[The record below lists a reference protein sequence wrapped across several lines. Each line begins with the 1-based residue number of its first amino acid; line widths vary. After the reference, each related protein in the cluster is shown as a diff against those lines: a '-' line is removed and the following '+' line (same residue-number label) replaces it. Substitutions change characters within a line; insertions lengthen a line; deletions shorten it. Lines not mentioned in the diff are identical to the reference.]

1 MRGKDIFGRRM
12 AAMMA
17 AVLLF
22 TSVDIPTVAT
32 EGEEITYSSDAAG
45 DSASASPTEDAEQE
59 IVLDEDTSGDGEPV
73 QPDDQSS
80 QTVES
85 TDGITIDAVSVVEP
99 ETEDAET
106 AEKAFDAMSVT
117 AADLKDG
124 REYLFYTVI
133 DGKVYLLAH
142 HDGEVITVRTDASV
156 LGSDTAAGSRFGI
169 LSTLDC
175 EKYDPQSGTYESIS
189 LESGEITWGIR
200 KSDGVYL
207 AEAASGKT
215 LYIGKDTLGL
225 SEDATVMAVTGTE
238 AAKIQITDASDVN
251 GLKLEKGHY
260 ISSTEHSELRLAM
273 VLADGENYRL
283 VETETGSETEAETET
298 GSETEA
304 VAETE
309 SGSEAET
316 SAETEMESESETA
329 AETEVESESETAAE
343 TEMESE
349 SETAAEIETES
360 ETETESELESESE
373 TESEMESESE
383 TESEVSD
390 DTADVETAEDWEST
404 LPASLGDWRQ
414 DLVAVAQSQIG
425 YAESTENYRLTEDG
439 EKLGYTRYGAWY
451 GNPYGKWDAM
461 FASFC
466 IHYAGS
472 TDTEIPLSDDTTA
485 WQTALEEAGMYRDAT
500 YQPQAGDLVFL
511 AGDEAED
518 ISDQVAVISA
528 TESDEDG
535 NVTALDLIQGDY
547 ADKVEAR
554 VCEIT
559 DPSITGYAQI
569 APDTQ
574 DEDEVLTVGQQ
585 IVETQNYI
593 VTVTYDE
600 AAQIPEDAEL
610 RVTEYGSDTA
620 EYQNLCEKTGETY
633 DWLLDISFYQGD
645 QEIEPMSAIQISV
658 KMKDASVTMDEDS
671 EVKITHFAEDGTE
684 VKEGDDLQVS
694 DDDAGR
700 SEVSFE
706 VNSLSLVAGKTYHP
720 ATVTNQD
727 GFVYGNYYL
736 IYKVEGSSVYF
747 LANYNSA
754 PVTFVVPLSSFVQKG
769 NGDVT
774 STYLSTLND
783 TFYYTGSIVTGTVNN
798 ATVTLNWDDLLW
810 YHNGNYGTIRNKN
823 ITESYLNIGK
833 GSLTYNSWQDLYKAA
848 GSNTNYTRLYQ
859 ILQEQKTGYYWG
871 LPWLPYTYYEDV
883 NYYLSFVNNKFTGG
897 SDATKA
903 DFTIA
908 KIGTDYTPGDDS
920 GGDTPSSGVLN
931 AVYTGTVTKLP
942 IGFYS
947 VTADA
952 SNQIKGLA
960 GVKYTIY
967 KKNPDGSKGA
977 VAGKLLTTDDM
988 RIDFS
993 LLSLAAGDY
1002 IMEMTEVPDGYVRN
1016 SDTWTFT
1023 LTGNDN
1029 SLSLRN
1035 TTTNETEGIILINP
1049 ESNLDM
1055 DKTGSVVD
1063 YANRTYQV
1071 DLSAKSNLKQL
1082 QVEGLQVHFVVDQ
1095 SNSML
1100 FPSGLKASS
1109 EYGAVIIGSDGTITI
1124 NTENL
1129 RKDKVYYFVADAKES
1144 STVYAVYYYSYN
1156 NGKGTSWEGWYYQ
1169 DASYY
1174 AKATYLTE
1182 TDKILNTDLYYR
1194 NAGQKKQTN
1203 YIGEYEETNSQKST
1217 TTYHINGGQFGYKAF
1232 TLQSDKTSYS
1242 SGAKAIYNTKGTTC
1256 TLYEAVD
1263 EYNRLHYLEQ
1273 SLSEMVQ
1280 MLGEINP
1287 SATVTLDT
1295 FTKSVVCKGSYT
1307 LNSSSNISNLLN
1319 QIGNITTDGGT
1330 RQDLALEHVA
1340 THCGSATNDY
1350 VILITDGAPVL
1361 SGKNHGVSA
1370 GVGTFPATGV
1380 SANSSGTVYERIVYQ
1395 ADVVKSLATL
1405 STVGL
1410 GMKDVES
1417 GSNCLKTIATDGEAG
1432 KWWFQPEN
1440 SSELTKI
1447 LCDQILNQIVVVK
1460 KTEVYDYE
1468 TVTDYISDTFYPID
1482 PDTEEPLTSG
1492 TKIDKN
1498 GNVRSG
1504 ITTAYRA
1511 KGKETW
1517 YDATVY
1523 NNRYFYYNS
1532 NKEIY
1537 NKNDSEIVKAE
1548 GYWSGNTFNQVGT
1561 VLQDDNGS
1569 WYVQWEN
1576 ADMDVDNMSTG
1587 TGWTGRIY
1595 LKAKE
1600 DFIGGNAIATNKSAT
1615 VTMHDGNAYSLETPT
1630 VNVRLLGMTK
1640 LETDVT
1646 VYKGDTINGE
1656 TCTTDSGVSLA
1667 TPLDSLKYFY
1677 DSIRFQKLVNQ
1688 SLDGSGDG
1696 TALPVYNKKGA
1707 TVASGCEAST
1717 FSLSYAAGT
1726 LSADAWKQLLTQ
1738 EKRDGE
1744 GVVDSDGDPVY
1755 SAYVVPYKYSD
1766 ADGTV
1771 GYFTFQL
1778 KKKGTTASQ
1787 TQPDGSSKTVAQTAD
1802 FESHTANVAKGTKN
1816 SDGSN
1821 WIEQYTLTVTYTAY
1835 RLGEYGRASQNVHNG
1850 SNGPGTEVGSV
1861 GSGDVVNATTNGSEN
1876 DSTEQNK
1883 LIRGYGTLKSENIH
1897 SVYAIQGKIQIWKTL
1912 TSASSKD
1919 QTFTFELYR
1928 ADTDGN
1934 PTGDALATET
1944 ITVPAGSTGYSDSAS
1959 AGENAN
1965 YMAEFAGLERGEYI
1979 VKEVKTG
1986 KYNLKNL
1993 AVTQQKTSAAD
2004 TIGEAYTGTIE
2015 TNCQYKITGSG
2026 NDQMIHFTMG
2036 NKDEGRTGENVIG
2049 KSSGAMYTSYTGKP
2063 KGVIGQALF
2072 TNEAVQYR
2080 LPGTGG
2086 WGIRFYTFGGWLLL
2100 ALCLMGGIRIRLRHE
2115 GGGEKI
2121 NHTL

>member
-73 QPDDQSS
+73 QSDDQSS

-124 REYLFYTVI
+124 REYLFYTVT

-329 AETEVESESETAAE
+329 AE
-343 TEMESE
+343 
-349 SETAAEIETES
+349 IETES
-360 ETETESELESESE
+360 ETETESEFESESE
-373 TESEMESESE
+373 TSAETEMESESE

-390 DTADVETAEDWEST
+390 NTADVETAEDWEST

-451 GNPYGKWDAM
+451 GNPYGRWDAM

-485 WQTALEEAGMYRDAT
+485 WQTALKEAGMYQDAT
-500 YQPQAGDLVFL
+500 YQPQAGDLVFF

-585 IVETQNYI
+585 TVETQNYI

-694 DDDAGR
+694 DDEAGR

-769 NGDVT
+769 NGGVT

-783 TFYYTGSIVTGTVNN
+783 TFYYTGSTVTGAVNN
-798 ATVTLNWDDLLW
+798 ATVTLSWDDLLW

-823 ITESYLNIGK
+823 ITGSYLNIGK

-859 ILQEQKTGYYWG
+859 ILQEQRTGYYWG

-883 NYYLSFVNNKFTGG
+883 NYYLSFVDNKFTGG
-897 SDATKA
+897 SDETKA

-908 KIGTDYTPGDDS
+908 KIGTDYTPSDDS

-952 SNQIKGLA
+952 SNQITGLA

-1002 IMEMTEVPDGYVRN
+1002 IMEMTEVPDGYVRS

-1029 SLSLRN
+1029 SLSLTN
-1035 TTTNETEGIILINP
+1035 TTTKETEGIILINP
-1049 ESNLDM
+1049 ESNLAM

-1109 EYGAVIIGSDGTITI
+1109 EYGKVTLYSSGIITI
-1124 NTENL
+1124 DASKLNT
-1129 RKDKVYYFVADAKES
+1129 KKVYYFIADAS
-1144 STVYAVYYYSYN
+1144 ATSTVYAVYYRDDAA
-1156 NGKGTSWEGWYYQ
+1156 SWFYQ
-1169 DASYY
+1169 DASFY
-1174 AKATYLTE
+1174 AKAVYYNSEADADWNATQNEKVKNADNTYRT
-1182 TDKILNTDLYYR
+1182 
-1194 NAGQKKQTN
+1194 AGQQ
-1203 YIGEYEETNSQKST
+1203 GV
-1217 TTYHINGGQFGYKAF
+1217 TTYAGNYGSNPVKKVNGGRFGYSASGSKIAQKD
-1232 TLQSDKTSYS
+1232 TPTSGYKYYS
-1242 SGAKAIYNTKGTTC
+1242 
-1256 TLYEAVD
+1256 LYEATD
-1263 EYNRLHYLEQ
+1263 TYNRLHYLEQ
-1273 SLSEMVQ
+1273 SVSEMIQ
-1280 MLGEINP
+1280 MLAEINP
-1287 SATVTLDT
+1287 SATVSIDT
-1295 FTKSVVCKGSYT
+1295 FTKNDEMKDCVSYT
-1307 LNSSSNISNLLN
+1307 LNSSVNIDKLLGVL
-1319 QIGNITTDGGT
+1319 GNITTDGGT
-1330 RQDLALEHVA
+1330 RQDKALKHVYNS
-1340 THCGSATNDY
+1340 HLSSASNEY
-1350 VILITDGAPVL
+1350 VILITDGAPVA
-1361 SGKNHGVSA
+1361 SGSEKESEYSSA
-1370 GVGTFPATGV
+1370 
-1380 SANSSGTVYERIVYQ
+1380 SDANSTYIYPRINYWAEQVR
-1395 ADVVKSLATL
+1395 SRATL
-1405 STVGL
+1405 ATVGL
-1410 GMKDVES
+1410 AMGNVVS
-1417 GSNCLKTIATDGEAG
+1417 GSACMKSIATGGANG
-1432 KWWFQPEN
+1432 GWCFQPED

-1482 PDTEEPLTSG
+1482 PKTEKPLTSG

-1498 GNVRSG
+1498 GNVIRSG

-1517 YDATVY
+1517 YNATVY
-1523 NNRYFYYNS
+1523 NNRYNYFYS
-1532 NKEIY
+1532 NEEIY
-1537 NKNDSEIVKAE
+1537 YKNDSEIVKAE
-1548 GYWSGNTFNQVGT
+1548 GYWSGSTFNQVGT
-1561 VLQDDNGS
+1561 VLQDSNGS

-1677 DSIRFQKLVNQ
+1677 DSIRFQKLVNP
-1688 SLDGSGDG
+1688 SLDDSGDG

-1726 LSADAWKQLLTQ
+1726 LSADAWNQLLTQ
-1738 EKRDGE
+1738 EKKDGE
-1744 GVVDSDGDPVY
+1744 GVIDSDGDPVY

-1802 FESHTANVAKGTKN
+1802 FESHTADVAKGIKN

-1835 RLGEYGRASQNVHNG
+1835 RLGEYGRASANVHYG

-1944 ITVPAGSTGYSDSAS
+1944 ITVPAGSTGYISSAS
-1959 AGENAN
+1959 ADENAN

-1979 VKEVKTG
+1979 VSEVRTG

-2036 NKDEGRTGENVIG
+2036 NKDEGQTGENVIG

-2115 GGGEKI
+2115 GGGRK
-2121 NHTL
+2121 

>member
-124 REYLFYTVI
+124 REYLFYSVI

-251 GLKLEKGHY
+251 GLQLEKGHY

-304 VAETE
+304 V
-309 SGSEAET
+309 
-316 SAETEMESESETA
+316 AETEMESESETA

-451 GNPYGKWDAM
+451 GNPYGRWDAM

-485 WQTALEEAGMYRDAT
+485 WQTALKEAGMYQDAT
-500 YQPQAGDLVFL
+500 YQPQAGDLVFF

-620 EYQNLCEKTGETY
+620 EYQEICEETGETY

-694 DDDAGR
+694 DDEAGR

-769 NGDVT
+769 NGNVT

-783 TFYYTGSIVTGTVNN
+783 TFYYTGSTVTGTVNN

-1002 IMEMTEVPDGYVRN
+1002 IMEMTEVPDGYVRS

-1029 SLSLRN
+1029 SLSLTN
-1035 TTTNETEGIILINP
+1035 TTTIKTEGIILINP

-1109 EYGAVIIGSDGTITI
+1109 EYGRVTLNSSGIITI
-1124 NTENL
+1124 DASKLNTE
-1129 RKDKVYYFVADAKES
+1129 KVYYFIADAS
-1144 STVYAVYYYSYN
+1144 ATSTVYAVYYRDDAA
-1156 NGKGTSWEGWYYQ
+1156 SWFYQ
-1169 DASYY
+1169 DASFY
-1174 AKATYLTE
+1174 AKAVYYNSNKDTDWNATQNEKVKNADNTYRT
-1182 TDKILNTDLYYR
+1182 
-1194 NAGQKKQTN
+1194 AGQQ
-1203 YIGEYEETNSQKST
+1203 GV
-1217 TTYHINGGQFGYKAF
+1217 TTYAGNYGSNPVKKVNGGRFGYSASGSKIAQKD
-1232 TLQSDKTSYS
+1232 TPTSGYKYYS
-1242 SGAKAIYNTKGTTC
+1242 
-1256 TLYEAVD
+1256 LYEATD
-1263 EYNRLHYLEQ
+1263 TYNRLHYLEQ
-1273 SLSEMVQ
+1273 SVSEMIQ
-1280 MLGEINP
+1280 MLAEINP
-1287 SATVTLDT
+1287 SATVSIDT
-1295 FTKSVVCKGSYT
+1295 FTNKDDMKDCVSYT
-1307 LNSSSNISNLLN
+1307 LNTSANIDALLGVL
-1319 QIGNITTDGGT
+1319 GNITTDGGT
-1330 RQDLALEHVA
+1330 RQDKALKHVYNS
-1340 THCGSATNDY
+1340 HLSSASNEY
-1350 VILITDGAPVL
+1350 VILITDGAPVA
-1361 SGKNHGVSA
+1361 SGSEKESEYSSA
-1370 GVGTFPATGV
+1370 
-1380 SANSSGTVYERIVYQ
+1380 SDANSTYIYPRINYWAEQVR
-1395 ADVVKSLATL
+1395 SRATL
-1405 STVGL
+1405 ATVGL
-1410 GMKDVES
+1410 AMGNVVS
-1417 GSNCLKTIATDGEAG
+1417 GSACMKSIATGGANG
-1432 KWWFQPEN
+1432 GWCFQPED

-1482 PDTEEPLTSG
+1482 PDTKKPLTSG

-1498 GNVRSG
+1498 GNVIRSG

-1517 YDATVY
+1517 YNATVY
-1523 NNRYFYYNS
+1523 NNRYYYNNS
-1532 NKEIY
+1532 DKEIY
-1537 NKNDSEIVKAE
+1537 YKNDSEIVKAE
-1548 GYWSGNTFNQVGT
+1548 GYWSGSTFNQVGT
-1561 VLQDDNGS
+1561 VLQDSNGS
-1569 WYVQWEN
+1569 WYVRWEN

-1646 VYKGDTINGE
+1646 VYKGDTINGA
-1656 TCTTDSGVSLA
+1656 TCSTGSGASLA

-1677 DSIRFQKLVNQ
+1677 DSIRFQKLVNP

-1744 GVVDSDGDPVY
+1744 GVIDSDGDPVY

-1778 KKKGTTASQ
+1778 KKKGTKADQ
-1787 TQPDGSSKTVAQTAD
+1787 TQPDGSTQTVTQTAD
-1802 FESHTANVAKGTKN
+1802 FESHTADVAKGIKN

-1861 GSGDVVNATTNGSEN
+1861 ESGDVVNATTNGSEN
-1876 DSTEQNK
+1876 DSTEKNK

-1928 ADTDGN
+1928 AGTDGN
-1934 PTGDALATET
+1934 PTGDALATKT
-1944 ITVPAGSTGYSDSAS
+1944 IMVPAGSTGYSSSAS
-1959 AGENAN
+1959 AKENAR

-1979 VKEVKTG
+1979 VKEVRTG

-2004 TIGEAYTGTIE
+2004 TIGEAYTDTIE
-2015 TNCQYKITGSG
+2015 TNCQYKMTGSG

-2049 KSSGAMYTSYTGKP
+2049 KSSGAMYTSYTGIP

-2115 GGGEKI
+2115 GGGRK
-2121 NHTL
+2121 

>member
-73 QPDDQSS
+73 QSDDQSS
-80 QTVES
+80 QAVES
-85 TDGITIDAVSVVEP
+85 TDGIIIDAVSVVEP
-99 ETEDAET
+99 ETEDAEI

-117 AADLKDG
+117 AADLKGG
-124 REYLFYTVI
+124 REYLFYTVT

-156 LGSDTAAGSRFGI
+156 LGSDTVAGSRFGI

-225 SEDATVMAVTGTE
+225 SEDATMMAVTGTE

-304 VAETE
+304 ETE
-309 SGSEAET
+309 TGSE
-316 SAETEMESESETA
+316 TEAA

-360 ETETESELESESE
+360 ETETESEFESESE
-373 TESEMESESE
+373 TSAEPEMESESE

-425 YAESTENYRLTEDG
+425 YEESTENYRLTEDG

-451 GNPYGKWDAM
+451 GNPYGRWDAM

-485 WQTALEEAGMYRDAT
+485 WQTALEEVGMYRDAT

-511 AGDEAED
+511 AGDETEN

-585 IVETQNYI
+585 TVETQNYI

-633 DWLLDISFYQGD
+633 DWLLDISFYQGE
-645 QEIEPMSAIQISV
+645 QEIEPMGAIQISV

-694 DDDAGR
+694 DDEAGR

-783 TFYYTGSIVTGTVNN
+783 TFYYTGSTVTGAVNN
-798 ATVTLNWDDLLW
+798 ATVTLSWDDLLW

-823 ITESYLNIGK
+823 ITGSYLNIGK
-833 GSLTYNSWQDLYKAA
+833 GSLTYNSWQDLYKAS

-920 GGDTPSSGVLN
+920 GGDTPSSGVLD

-967 KKNPDGSKGA
+967 KKNSDGSKGA

-1002 IMEMTEVPDGYVRN
+1002 IMEMTEVPDGYVRS

-1029 SLSLRN
+1029 SLSLTN
-1035 TTTNETEGIILINP
+1035 TTTKETEGIILINP
-1049 ESNLDM
+1049 ESNLAM

-1063 YANRTYQV
+1063 YADRTYQV

-1109 EYGAVIIGSDGTITI
+1109 ENGRVTLNSSGIITI
-1124 NTENL
+1124 DASKLNT
-1129 RKDKVYYFVADAKES
+1129 KKVYYFIADAS
-1144 STVYAVYYYSYN
+1144 ATSTVYAVYYRDDAA
-1156 NGKGTSWEGWYYQ
+1156 SWFYQ
-1169 DASYY
+1169 DASFY
-1174 AKATYLTE
+1174 AKAVYYNSNKDTDWNATQNEKVKNADNTYRT
-1182 TDKILNTDLYYR
+1182 
-1194 NAGQKKQTN
+1194 AGQQ
-1203 YIGEYEETNSQKST
+1203 GV
-1217 TTYHINGGQFGYKAF
+1217 TTYAGNYGSNPVKKVNGGRFGYSASGSKIAQKD
-1232 TLQSDKTSYS
+1232 TPTSGYKYYS
-1242 SGAKAIYNTKGTTC
+1242 
-1256 TLYEAVD
+1256 LYEATD
-1263 EYNRLHYLEQ
+1263 TYNRLHYLEQ
-1273 SLSEMVQ
+1273 SVSEMIQ
-1280 MLGEINP
+1280 MLAEINP
-1287 SATVTLDT
+1287 SATVSIDT
-1295 FTKSVVCKGSYT
+1295 FTNKDDMKDCVSYT
-1307 LNSSSNISNLLN
+1307 LNTSANIDALLGVL
-1319 QIGNITTDGGT
+1319 GNITTDGGT
-1330 RQDLALEHVA
+1330 RQDKALKHVYNS
-1340 THCGSATNDY
+1340 HLSSASNEY
-1350 VILITDGAPVL
+1350 VILITDGAPVA
-1361 SGKNHGVSA
+1361 SGSEKESEYSSA
-1370 GVGTFPATGV
+1370 
-1380 SANSSGTVYERIVYQ
+1380 SDANSTYIYPRINYWAEQVR
-1395 ADVVKSLATL
+1395 SRATL
-1405 STVGL
+1405 ATVGL
-1410 GMKDVES
+1410 AMGNVVS
-1417 GSNCLKTIATDGEAG
+1417 GSACMKSIATGGANG
-1432 KWWFQPEN
+1432 GWCFQPED

-1482 PDTEEPLTSG
+1482 PDTKKPLTSG

-1498 GNVRSG
+1498 GNVIRSD

-1517 YDATVY
+1517 YNVTVY
-1523 NNRYFYYNS
+1523 NNRYNNNYYF

-1537 NKNDSEIVKAE
+1537 YKNDSEIVKAE
-1548 GYWSGNTFNQVGT
+1548 GYWSGSTFNQVGT
-1561 VLQDDNGS
+1561 VLQDSNGS
-1569 WYVQWEN
+1569 WYVRWEN

-1677 DSIRFQKLVNQ
+1677 DSIRFQKLVNP
-1688 SLDGSGDG
+1688 SLDGSGNG

-1738 EKRDGE
+1738 EKKDGE
-1744 GVVDSDGDPVY
+1744 GVIDSDGDPVY

-1778 KKKGTTASQ
+1778 KKKGTTADQ

-1802 FESHTANVAKGTKN
+1802 FESHTADVAKGIKN

-1876 DSTEQNK
+1876 DSTEKNK
-1883 LIRGYGTLKSENIH
+1883 LISGYGTLKSENIH

-1928 ADTDGN
+1928 AGTDGN
-1934 PTGDALATET
+1934 PTGDALATKT
-1944 ITVPAGSTGYSDSAS
+1944 IMVPAGSTGYSSSAS
-1959 AGENAN
+1959 ADENAR

-1979 VKEVKTG
+1979 VSEVRTG

-2036 NKDEGRTGENVIG
+2036 NKDEGQTGENVIG

-2115 GGGEKI
+2115 GGGGEKI